1 MRTIQH
7 PQWYAI
13 RTRSRFE
20 KVVRDQL
27 TGRGIECLLP
37 LCKRMS
43 QWKDRRKMIEWPLF
57 SGYCFGRFGLDQRMH
72 VLQAPGVVQVIGS
85 AHAPEPIPAQEIAAI
100 RCLMESG
107 RDYETYPYHLK
118 EGMIVSVIRGPLQGL
133 RGRFMRRAT
142 TCRLIIAVNLIQ
154 QAAAVEIAAED
165 IVLSENQ
172 TSLTCPVA

>member
-1 MRTIQH
+1 MLTVQH

-43 QWKDRRKMIEWPLF
+43 QWKDRRKQIEWPLF
-57 SGYCFGRFGLDQRMH
+57 PGYCFGRFGLEQRMH
-72 VLQAPGVVQVIGS
+72 VLQAPGVVQIIGS
-85 AHAPEPIPAQEIAAI
+85 AHAAEPIPSQEIAALQ
-100 RCLMESG
+100 RLMQSG
-107 RDYETYPYHLK
+107 HDYETYPYHLK
-118 EGMIVSVIRGPLQGL
+118 EGMIVTVICGPLQGL
-133 RGRFMRRAT
+133 HGRFVRRAT

-165 IVLSENQ
+165 VVLAEDQ
-172 TSLTCPVA
+172 TSLTCPAA